1 MDVFLRLVENERGR
15 GVHWSRDQC
24 WACKNA
30 RRCLSWLAVTSAL
43 SRRAKG
49 DRFAKLA
56 RAAERDRVLVRAIE
70 YCILEQQELTCCARH

>member
-1 MDVFLRLVENERGR
+1 MSVVEVFIGHVTSAGLARMPDVV
-15 GVHWSRDQC
+15 WI
-24 WACKNA
+24 
-30 RRCLSWLAVTSAL
+30 AVTSAL